1 MARCAQSL
9 MNCLLRVG
17 HRKLCLKPCSVE
29 NGSLASL
36 KSSFIR
42 HHVTYIIP
50 VCEVP
55 LVGCLENRL
64 ANTMVCNK
72 WSISNSTLIQ
82 RSPNFVYY
90 NGTRRFYATGRNRQS
105 RSNRTTLV
113 YSTAIAIVVLGLS
126 YAAVPLYRMFCQVRY
141 FIYYNSRIVALTG
154 LPIGYSVIVALT
166 GLNLPIGIQNGL

>member
-9 MNCLLRVG
+9 MNCSLRVG
-17 HRKLCLKPCSVE
+17 HRNLCLKPCSVE

-64 ANTMVCNK
+64 SNTMVCNK

-90 NGTRRFYATGRNRQS
+90 NGARRFYATGRNRQS

-141 FIYYNSRIVALTG
+141 FIYCNSITVE
-154 LPIGYSVIVALT
+154 
-166 GLNLPIGIQNGL
+166 